1 MRATVDSPARSVMI
15 NDYCVL
21 IVCVCAYVHRAI
33 AVEEELKER
42 AEVSLRLNQIK
53 KRGWSLAEHSVVF
66 VSAPLLCFRCVT
78 CSSRPCRT
86 SH

>member
-1 MRATVDSPARSVMI
+1 MRVDSPARSVI

-33 AVEEELKER
+33 AVEELLKER

-53 KRGWSLAEHSVVF
+53 
-66 VSAPLLCFRCVT
+66 
-78 CSSRPCRT
+78 SRKEGGV
-86 SH
+86 